1 MLLPELSSGC
11 VVIETRRFR
20 LYLKEFRVGRSPQSL
35 VRAMHGHGVA
45 AF

>member
-1 MLLPELSSGC
+1 MLLPELFSGC

-20 LYLKEFRVGRSPQSL
+20 LYLNEFRVSL